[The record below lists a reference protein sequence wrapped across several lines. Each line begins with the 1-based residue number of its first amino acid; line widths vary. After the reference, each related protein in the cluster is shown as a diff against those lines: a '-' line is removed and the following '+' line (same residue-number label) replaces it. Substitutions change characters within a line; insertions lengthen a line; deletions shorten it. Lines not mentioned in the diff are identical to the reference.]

1 MVDGFGVTG
10 VEGVFRKNCERVFSV
25 LRADRERVM
34 NVLNVLKWDPLYSW
48 VVSPLR
54 KRKLQANMSDDSEDY
69 QASVPVATMLED
81 NNESLR
87 ALKGVQSKLEGSG
100 LSVEATVQE
109 LIQQATDLGNLAT
122 IYMGWSPFY

>member
-1 MVDGFGVTG
+1 M
-10 VEGVFRKNCERVFSV
+10 